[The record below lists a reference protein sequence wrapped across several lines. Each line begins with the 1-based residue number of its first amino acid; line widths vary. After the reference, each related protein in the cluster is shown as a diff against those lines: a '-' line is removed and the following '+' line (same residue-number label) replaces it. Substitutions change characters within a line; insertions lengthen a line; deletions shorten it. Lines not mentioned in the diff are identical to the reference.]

1 MVNNKFRLLVS
12 DEIGAP
18 TPLVMGRSLLRLGVS
33 ITFNL
38 SQGFPWKSR
47 TVLDV
52 VFLSG
57 LPWKQRRKRPEAGKG
72 SRTQAKPPRKNGT
85 NTKQRPTKP
94 PNAQSK
100 PPAVVDSNFSS
111 YDGLLR
117 CDRSSKIWPVRAG
130 QRVLNV
136 LRGSK
141 VIVFT
146 ASAAVYADKVLD
158 VLDPGRWDA
167 EGRCV

>member
-1 MVNNKFRLLVS
+1 MTTARLCVFFLVH
-12 DEIGAP
+12 G
-18 TPLVMGRSLLRLGVS
+18 
-33 ITFNL
+33 L
-38 SQGFPWKSR
+38 SRGNHAQSWMWCFCRG
-47 TVLDV
+47 
-52 VFLSG
+52 
-57 LPWKQRRKRPEAGKG
+57 WKQRRKRPEAGKG

-85 NTKQRPTKP
+85 NTKQGPTKP

-100 PPAVVDSNFSS
+100 PPRRLLTPTGNS
-111 YDGLLR
+111 YNGLSR

-130 QRVLNV
+130 QRVLKV
-136 LRGSK
+136 RRVSK

-158 VLDPGRWDA
+158 VLDPGGWDS